1 MRRVLCFTSL
11 VRLAFALA
19 TAASIGC
26 ATQKSWSYR
35 AESISSSPILVNKS
49 VSVPP
54 FMDTRQNE
62 NQNMFGMYMIPL
74 MPYGW
79 MSYKTPEG
87 AQMHMTSGLWMWRPN
102 EDIAKAA
109 AEEMNSSH
117 VFKEVFFSHRASE
130 GELVLHG
137 TIKSTDFEGKLFS
150 YGLSIYG
157 PALWF
162 IGFPSTSANNELEI
176 SLSLR
181 DPATNAIL
189 WERSYRRADGNLS
202 WLYVMKSDFLY
213 PDLLKEILMEAV
225 RDIRSEAPG
234 FKVQ

>member
-1 MRRVLCFTSL
+1 MRPVFCFTSV

-35 AESISSSPILVNKS
+35 AEPISSSPVLVDKS

-54 FMDTRQNE
+54 FMDTRVNE
-62 NQNMFGMYMIPL
+62 NQNMVLMYAVPL

-79 MSYKTPEG
+79 ADYKTPEG

-109 AEEMNSSH
+109 AEELNSAH
-117 VFKEVFFSHRASE
+117 VFKEAFFSHRATD
-130 GELVLHG
+130 GELVLQG
-137 TIKSTDFEGKLFS
+137 TIKSTGFKGKIFS
-150 YGLSIYG
+150 YGLSVYG
-157 PALWF
+157 PMLWF
-162 IGFPSTSANNELEI
+162 IGFPATSADNELDVTFT
-176 SLSLR
+176 LR
-181 DPATNAIL
+181 DLATDTTL
-189 WERSYRRADGNLS
+189 WERSYRREDGNLS
-202 WLYVMKSDFLY
+202 WLYMMKSDFLY